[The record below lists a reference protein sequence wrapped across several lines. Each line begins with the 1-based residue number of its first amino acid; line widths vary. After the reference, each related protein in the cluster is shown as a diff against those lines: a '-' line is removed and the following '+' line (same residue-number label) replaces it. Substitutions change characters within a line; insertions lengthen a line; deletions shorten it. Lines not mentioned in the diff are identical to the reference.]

1 MNKYPLWK
9 NLLIVFIAILGFI
22 YAAPNFYAPDP
33 AIQISHDSGIVDQ
46 SALDSATFAL
56 GADGIDFFDA
66 VIEDGNGLIRL
77 RNADQQSRAQQVIN
91 LALPDEY
98 IVALNLAPN
107 TPDWLES
114 LGAGPMSYGL
124 DLQGGVHFLMEVDME
139 AASGQQLSDS
149 VATMRTLFR
158 ENNLR
163 YRPPLEVDSQNRIAI
178 RFLDAE
184 TRSAAI
190 ALMRDEFP
198 DYQFRTAE
206 TGGDFLLYYTINE
219 LAAQQLREYAVQQ
232 NLTTL
237 RSRVDELGV
246 KEPNVAPMG
255 SDRIIIELPGIQD
268 PARAKSIIS
277 AVATLQFHLVAEPGA
292 APGTTMEY
300 TDPRTG
306 GPLLIDRDIIVSGDN
321 VTQAQSSFDSQTSLP
336 QVNISLDAVGAR
348 QMNEVTRANIGRRM
362 AILLVETK
370 TRTVT
375 QRNAEGELVSRSEP
389 YTEERVISAPNI
401 QTALPRQFRI
411 TGLASS
417 QEANDIAL
425 LIRSGALA
433 APMYFLEEYAIGPS
447 LGQENIDKG
456 LLSVQIGLG
465 LVVLFMLLW
474 YRVCGLAAN
483 IALAVNLVLLVALM
497 SIIGATLTLP
507 GIAGIVLTV
516 GMAVDANV
524 LIFARIREEL
534 KAGMSVQRAID
545 SGFGRA
551 FITIFDANIT
561 TFLVAIILYSVG
573 TGPVRGFAVT
583 LSIGIMTSMFTAIMV
598 TRAIINLIYGG
609 KNVKSISIGMKIP
622 APAPK
627 PATGES

>member
-321 VTQAQSSFDSQTSLP
+321 VTQAQSSFDPQTSLP

-375 QRNAEGELVSRSEP
+375 ERDAEGELVSRSEP

>member
-33 AIQISHDSGIVDQ
+33 AIQISHDSGIVDL

-321 VTQAQSSFDSQTSLP
+321 VTQAQSSFDPQTSLP

-375 QRNAEGELVSRSEP
+375 ERDAEGELVSRSEP

>member
-321 VTQAQSSFDSQTSLP
+321 VTQAQSSFDPQTSLP

-573 TGPVRGFAVT
+573 TGPVRDFAVT

>member
-321 VTQAQSSFDSQTSLP
+321 VTQAQSSFDPQTSLP

>member
-321 VTQAQSSFDSQTSLP
+321 VTQAQSSFDPQTSLP

-433 APMYFLEEYAIGPS
+433 APMYFLEEYTIGPS